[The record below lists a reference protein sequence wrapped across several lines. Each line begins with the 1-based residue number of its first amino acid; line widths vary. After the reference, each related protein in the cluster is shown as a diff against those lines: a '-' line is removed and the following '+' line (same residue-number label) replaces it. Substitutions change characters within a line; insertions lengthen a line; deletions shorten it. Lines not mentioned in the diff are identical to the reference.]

1 MLPKSL
7 IKLGATAAAVT
18 DFTADF
24 PPPTLGARAPP
35 PVPAAAH
42 DDGAEASDDDASSA
56 YDSDGSSS
64 SSSSTSPTTP
74 PSTDLVTSSGSPSS
88 PSSPAASR
96 DVHFLLAQLR
106 SITSRL
112 AALETMVAAP
122 NAGGAAP
129 PRRGPWY
136 ALGMGSRAPS
146 SSPQRKLTGAGA
158 AGASETGTA
167 LLGPG
172 TLGAL
177 ATLGSA
183 AAAAVAVAAVAA
195 WGKQR
200 R

>member
-122 NAGGAAP
+122 NAGGAP

-136 ALGMGSRAPS
+136 ALGMGSRASS